1 MNYEKIV
8 RSVAK
13 IRIMRA
19 HALKTQIIRIIPKT
33 QIILLTTN
41 H

>member
-8 RSVAK
+8 RSVAE

-19 HALKTQIIRIIPKT
+19 HALKIP
-33 QIILLTTN
+33 IILKMR
-41 H
+41 